1 MAEGGGMIKPRGVIA
16 KKKRTKA
23 GTSREAAECKRL
35 AFVEAFLANGSNA
48 SQAAVSAGYSAKT
61 AGVTGAKMLKDARVK
76 LILSQRTAEVF
87 DNLKITTE
95 RILKERARLAFYD
108 PRKFLDKDG
117 EPIPLHLLDDDT
129 AAVICGIKISQTGG
143 GEVPVTTIKEYKVA
157 DKNAS
162 LTSLEKQRGMYEADN
177 NQSRPVTKVVMVPPK
192 RNADD

>member
-1 MAEGGGMIKPRGVIA
+1 MTKPKA
-16 KKKRTKA
+16 PKKKGRSAKQRQQDFIEAYLSNGGNAT
-23 GTSREAAECKRL
+23 EAAI
-35 AFVEAFLANGSNA
+35 A
-48 SQAAVSAGYSAKT
+48 AGYSRSS
-61 AGVTGAKMLKDARVK
+61 ARRQGHRMTTNVH
-76 LILSQRTAEVF
+76 ILSELDKRREVVF

-143 GEVPVTTIKEYKVA
+143 GDVPVTTIKEYKVA

-162 LTSLEKQRGMYEADN
+162 LTSLEKQRGMYKADN
-177 NQSRPVTKVVMVPPK
+177 EQKKDPITELLQMVAGAGFKPVK
-192 RNADD
+192 